1 MARVEGAGGPLG
13 KHINGVTRPESAAPR
28 KVSPTQLLGIPQ
40 VCEGREMLQVRVPTK
55 PRSRND
61 QRGAVDDIKPVV
73 LLDEEGRE
81 INAEA
86 AAERTR
92 VAQAYAKKCRRNKS
106 RGRQPQAATTWVF
119 AGPPRYDGKK
129 GTPWSSLR
137 VRYWAADCVKWL
149 MKNAGPGSRLG
160 ECALHQDEG
169 APHLHATVV
178 VADERGRLGWNRV
191 RNRFTVKGKTG
202 QLLMSG
208 LQDNFHAEV
217 GRRFFL
223 ERGEVGSNRE
233 HAPVDR
239 ELGIRIRVEEEQR
252 IRVEEEQQRERK
264 AAAAG
269 RPLTSGSPRPPRPK
283 AADERVAA
291 AAAAEKAADE
301 RATAAEKA
309 ADERETD
316 GVRLERVFLET
327 RDENENLH
335 DEVGTLKDDL
345 DQARKDL
352 VAEADARDQA
362 VTNLKVMV
370 GVVREL
376 RPTVRDLDGAAV
388 RAGMENSDDRQWLRD
403 QVERGRGRDR

>member
-239 ELGIRIRVEEEQR
+239 ELGIRIRVEEEQ
-252 IRVEEEQQRERK
+252 QRERK
-264 AAAAG
+264 
-269 RPLTSGSPRPPRPK
+269 
-283 AADERVAA
+283 

>member
-1 MARVEGAGGPLG
+1 MGPS
-13 KHINGVTRPESAAPR
+13 T
-28 KVSPTQLLGIPQ
+28 TF
-40 VCEGREMLQVRVPTK
+40 
-55 PRSRND
+55 
-61 QRGAVDDIKPVV
+61 KPVV
-73 LLDEEGRE
+73 LLDEKGRE
-81 INAEA
+81 INAAA

-106 RGRQPQAATTWVF
+106 RGRQPKAATTCVF

-239 ELGIRIRVEEEQR
+239 ELGIRIRVEEEQ
-252 IRVEEEQQRERK
+252 QRERK

-269 RPLTSGSPRPPRPK
+269 K
-283 AADERVAA
+283 AADERAAA

-301 RATAAEKA
+301 RAAAAAAAEKA